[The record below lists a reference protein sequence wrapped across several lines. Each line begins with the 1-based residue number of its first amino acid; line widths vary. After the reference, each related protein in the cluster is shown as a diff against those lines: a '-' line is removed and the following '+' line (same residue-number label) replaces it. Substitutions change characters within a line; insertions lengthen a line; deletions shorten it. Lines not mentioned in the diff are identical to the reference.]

1 MPQAAGAR
9 IELLYLSEKSSCST
23 PRAASTSAS
32 VPSRHEF
39 VGDAVDET
47 HGASELV
54 PFQAVPDAHPRLARE
69 GQGAAHGP
77 GDRRGPEAHDRFLGI
92 ATALIQL
99 LYVSPNLFVHFG
111 SEGPNPREGATG
123 RSERSD
129 ESEGGTKGRK
139 KEATGA
145 GRKVRKGQKKG
156 KGRKESRKDGRR
168 KEEESGWDEKG

>member
-99 LYVSPNLFVHFG
+99 LYVSPNLFFSFRVRR
-111 SEGPNPREGATG
+111 PKPTG
-123 RSERSD
+123 RGHGAVGKIRRIRRRD
-129 ESEGGTKGRK
+129 EGTEEGGHRG
-139 KEATGA
+139 GP
-145 GRKVRKGQKKG
+145 KGQKGSEEGQRTEGVKE
-156 KGRKESRKDGRR
+156 GRKEEGGG
-168 KEEESGWDEKG
+168 EWVG